1 MQITTKEMEF
11 VQRVIKT
18 AMLVGIENIIIEP
31 GKVRAMDEA
40 QTVVLFQD
48 NNISD
53 LSFGSIGINRINT
66 FNDRVELAKSGDNFK
81 IEATTDGIDNTM
93 GFDRWNP
100 DTDVRPPMWVRSL
113 LFTSKGMKIE
123 YRCASPK
130 TIKAPKQ
137 RAGVTQYSV
146 DINPEMLD
154 MIRKGKA
161 AMKSKFVSIVGDEHG
176 ASIEISDDNS
186 DVMTFHFADF
196 VNTTGP
202 EPDFSYKY
210 EIDQLLPVL
219 KTNPTGTISI
229 TARGSL
235 VFEVNG
241 IDIFLMARG

>member
-1 MQITTKEMEF
+1 MDFI
-11 VQRVIKT
+11 QRVIKT
-18 AMLVGIENIIIEP
+18 AMLVDIENIIIEP

-48 NNISD
+48 NNIPD

-81 IEATTDGIDNTM
+81 VEATTDGKNTTM
-93 GFDRWNP
+93 GFDRWDPN
-100 DTDVRPPMWVRSL
+100 TDVPPPMWIRSL
-113 LFTSKGMKIE
+113 LFSSKGMKIE

-137 RAGVTQYSV
+137 RAGTPQFSI
-146 DINPEMLD
+146 DINPD
-154 MIRKGKA
+154 MIELIRKGKV
-161 AMKSKFVSIVGDEHG
+161 AMKSKFVSIVGNDDG
-176 ASIEISDDNS
+176 AFIEISDDNS
-186 DVMTFHFADF
+186 DIFSYKFAEF
-196 VNTTGP
+196 VNTTGV

-219 KTNPTGTISI
+219 KTNPTGTISL

-241 IDIFLMARG
+241 IDICLMARG